1 MDQRDNLLGT
11 LAALY
16 RWRKSIR
23 NICLLTLVGSIV
35 ISLFLKNYYQATTIF
50 YPASPQLASPELIFG
65 NTAQVTE
72 YFGSDRDLD
81 RLAEVSNSS
90 EVVDFMVSRFRL
102 YEHYDI
108 DSTLKEGPYKVRE
121 KFRNLYSAQKNKN
134 DAIEL
139 SIEDTDPKLAAEM
152 ANVAR
157 DKINEISQR
166 FIKESQ
172 GKLLLAFEN
181 NINRKTTEIAH
192 LTDSLRILQTR
203 YDLYDIGS
211 QGANLASELSKTQSE
226 ITKTKAKLE
235 ILEHNPLIP
244 PDTVEYIKANLRAF
258 ERQRESLLRED
269 LTGNNLTIK
278 RFKEGSPLITVVSDL
293 HYQARK
299 QLTYDL
305 ERYNQIKATFNTN
318 IPAVLVVETA
328 EVPLIKSRPKRS
340 IIVISAVLAAFLF
353 AALGA
358 LVADTYR
365 NVNWSALKNEDK
377 G

>member
-102 YEHYDI
+102 YDHYDI

-157 DKINEISQR
+157 EKINEISQR

-181 NINRKTTEIAH
+181 NIQRKTTELAH
-192 LTDSLRILQTR
+192 LTDSLRTLQAR
-203 YDLYDIGS
+203 YDLYDIGA
-211 QGANLASELSKTQSE
+211 QGASLAGDLSKTQSE
-226 ITKTKAKLE
+226 IIKTKAKLE
-235 ILEHNPLIP
+235 VLEHNPLIP

-258 ERQRESLLRED
+258 ERQRENLLRED
-269 LTGNNLTIK
+269 LNGNNLTIK

-340 IIVISAVLAAFLF
+340 IIVISAVLAALLF
-353 AALGA
+353 SALGA

-365 NVNWSALKNEDK
+365 HVNWNSLKNEDK